1 MKRRMQLLIGFL
13 LLLAGPVPHLAESY
27 EPQPIETL
35 IQESDLIVI
44 GRVEKTSVYEDKR
57 GDGIRRTTL
66 RIQEIIK
73 GDKAIGETIVVEHF
87 EGVLS
92 KAGEIEE
99 YSSIR
104 PIFTSGAQTLLL
116 LNRFEDTYA
125 VAGAFRG
132 KIDIIEGRVAGTD
145 VAVADLKAA
154 IKRVDRKEV
163 SKLEVDISAQASD
176 PDDCVQRGGQYHLDG
191 QFCAATDGRY
201 RHHPP
206 PLTITFHIN
215 PSGAIDGDGDPI
227 PFNELKAAM
236 DSCVVKWNRLED
248 SDIKF
253 QVAESE
259 TNRTHNRF
267 DAWSTV
273 TFEAFPSW
281 DKAAARATL
290 PREVRGKIVS
300 DIRFNTR
307 PHTWTTSEQYPSSW
321 PAGKPKDFM
330 DVMTHELGH
339 SAGLIH
345 SHPKHK
351 NNTMYYESKRDETKR
366 RTLEWGDK
374 AGGVYMTTAPGIG
387 KNGELGFSQDWSAF
401 TGSGQ
406 PITLHKNITVVEKK
420 TLTLEQG
427 LFIDMGENEN
437 TISAGRG
444 TINGTATPVVS
455 TPRPPDAPR
464 NLKTTSGFGQI
475 GLDWDAP
482 ILNGGL
488 AITRYEYRY
497 QVSGGNWSSWSS
509 VGLATDA
516 TQTGLADNTTY
527 NFEVRA
533 VNNRGGGTAISASKT
548 TKPRRAGPPGVPRN
562 LSATPGIGQVALDWD
577 APESDG
583 GSALTRYEYHYQV
596 SGGNWSSWSSVGL
609 ATDATQ
615 TGLEDNTTYNF
626 EVRAVNKHGFG
637 TAASRSATTPE
648 ANTPSAPR
656 NLTATPST
664 GQVAL
669 SWSVPASDGSSPITR
684 YEYRWRADSGTWS
697 PWSSVG
703 LATSTT
709 RTGLSANTTYNF
721 QVRAVNA
728 HGGGAIASR
737 SATTPSP
744 PTPPANTPS
753 APQQLDG
760 HAGHESSG
768 AELVGTRVEWRL
780 GDHAV

>member
-1 MKRRMQLLIGFL
+1 MKRRMQLTLGFP
-13 LLLAGPVPHLAESY
+13 LLLAGPLPHFAESY
-27 EPQPIETL
+27 EPRPIETL
-35 IQESDLIVI
+35 IQGADLIVI
-44 GRVEKTSVYEDKR
+44 GRIEKTSVYENEK
-57 GDGIRRTTL
+57 GDGIGRTTI
-66 RIQEIIK
+66 RIQEVIK
-73 GDKAIGETIVVEHF
+73 GDKAVGETIVVEHF

-92 KAGEIEE
+92 EAGEINQ
-99 YSSIR
+99 YSEFR
-104 PIFTSGAQTLLL
+104 PIFTPGEQPLLL
-116 LNRFEDTYA
+116 LNRFGDIYGVT
-125 VAGAFRG
+125 GAFRG
-132 KIDIIEGRVAGTD
+132 KIDIIEDRVAGIGIALSD
-145 VAVADLKAA
+145 FKEA

-163 SKLEVDISAQASD
+163 SKLEVGMVPIEYQLDKIRVANSEASS
-176 PDDCVQRGGQYHLDG
+176 VYGMHLDG
-191 QFCAATDGRY
+191 QFFARTNY

-215 PSGAIDGDGDPI
+215 PEGAIDGDGKQI
-227 PFNELKAAM
+227 PFNDLKTAM
-236 DSCVVKWNRLED
+236 DSCVAQWNSLED

-253 QVAESE
+253 QVDSNPTTKTRVYIDE
-259 TNRTHNRF
+259 
-267 DAWSTV
+267 WSTV
-273 TFEAFPSW
+273 TFEAFPLDDS
-281 DKAAARATL
+281 AAARADYPL
-290 PREVRGKIVS
+290 KVRGKIVS

-321 PAGKPKDFM
+321 PAGKPKDFR

-339 SAGLIH
+339 SAGLGH
-345 SHPKHK
+345 SDDKHK

-406 PITLHKNITVVEKK
+406 PITLHKNITVVEKN

-437 TISAGRG
+437 TISAGLG
-444 TINGTATPVVS
+444 TINGTATPVVN
-455 TPRPPDAPR
+455 TPGPPDAPR
-464 NLKTTSGFGQI
+464 NLKTTAGFGQI

-516 TQTGLADNTTY
+516 TQTGLADSTTY
-527 NFEVRA
+527 NFA
-533 VNNRGGGTAISASKT
+533 
-548 TKPRRAGPPGVPRN
+548 
-562 LSATPGIGQVALDWD
+562 
-577 APESDG
+577 
-583 GSALTRYEYHYQV
+583 
-596 SGGNWSSWSSVGL
+596 
-609 ATDATQ
+609 
-615 TGLEDNTTYNF
+615 
-626 EVRAVNKHGFG
+626 VRAVNKHGFG

-648 ANTPSAPR
+648 ANTPGAPR

-669 SWSVPASDGSSPITR
+669 SWSAPASNGGSAITR

-709 RTGLSANTTYNF
+709 R
-721 QVRAVNA
+721 RACRPIRRIIFRC
-728 HGGGAIASR
+728 GR
-737 SATTPSP
+737 STAT
-744 PTPPANTPS
+744 A
-753 APQQLDG
+753 
-760 HAGHESSG
+760 AG
-768 AELVGTRVEWRL
+768 R
-780 GDHAV
+780 